1 MKKGGGGVAQR
12 YTDEMRAVLRA
23 LSAIRVEKAVP
34 EESELHAAVA
44 KALSEAGLSAK
55 HEAVVAPRCRIDFLC
70 GRIGIEIKK
79 GKVPRARLHSQ
90 CARYLASDELDALVL
105 VSPNALY
112 LPETIGGKPAVIFS
126 LNRLWG
132 VALP

>member
-1 MKKGGGGVAQR
+1 MRGYSA
-12 YTDEMRAVLRA
+12 EMSAVLGA
-23 LSAIRVEKAVP
+23 LGAVRIKQAVP
-34 EESELHAAVA
+34 EENELHIAVA
-44 KALSEAGLSAK
+44 KALADAGLEAK

-70 GRIGIEIKK
+70 GRVGIEIKK
-79 GKVPRARLHSQ
+79 GKVPRARLQAQ
-90 CARYLASDELDALVL
+90 CARYLSSDALDALVL

-112 LPETIGGKPAVIFS
+112 LPPVIGGKQVVIFS

>member
-1 MKKGGGGVAQR
+1 VEGYEQHLNAL
-12 YTDEMRAVLRA
+12 LRA
-23 LSAIRVEKAVP
+23 LSAIRIKKAVP
-34 EESELHAAVA
+34 EEYEIHEAVA
-44 KALSEAGLSAK
+44 AALLSAGLDAK
-55 HEAVVAPRCRIDFLC
+55 HEAAVAPRCRIDFLC

-90 CARYLASDELDALVL
+90 CARYLASDMLDALVL
-105 VSPNALY
+105 VSPGALY
-112 LPETIGGKPAVIFS
+112 LPPSIGGKPVVIFS

>member
-1 MKKGGGGVAQR
+1 MSR
-12 YTDEMRAVLRA
+12 PDEETAKVLQA
-23 LSAIRVEKAVP
+23 LSSVRIARAAP
-34 EESELHAAVA
+34 EEYELHEAIAA
-44 KALSEAGLSAK
+44 ALAAAGLPAR

-70 GRIGIEIKK
+70 GRVGIEIKK
-79 GKVPRARLHSQ
+79 GRTPRARLHSQ
-90 CARYLASDELDALVL
+90 CARYLASDLLDSLVL

-112 LPETIGGKPAVIFS
+112 LPESIGGKRVYIFS

>member
-1 MKKGGGGVAQR
+1 MENR
-12 YTDEMRAVLRA
+12 SEMQKVLGA
-23 LSAIRVEKAVP
+23 LGAIRIKKAAP
-34 EESELHAAVA
+34 EESELHEAVA
-44 KALSEAGLSAK
+44 LALQAAGLNAK

-79 GKVPRARLHSQ
+79 GKVPRARLLAQ
-90 CARYLASDELDALVL
+90 CSRYLASDRMDALIL
-105 VSPNALY
+105 VSPSALS
-112 LPETIGGKPAVIFS
+112 LPSCIGGKSVIIFS